1 MAQIAGFAKVKA
13 NLNKAILKIEGGSM
27 KGLIEVAIIIRRDME
42 KIPPLVPVGETGNL
56 RASWFTD
63 PIKVKGMPGL
73 LIGFSANY
81 AVFVHE
87 MVDKEGKAINWNR
100 PGSGPK
106 FFEQALTR
114 DQKLKLQ
121 TIRDNAYIK

>member
-1 MAQIAGFAKVKA
+1 MAKIAGFAKVKA

-27 KGLIEVAIIIRRDME
+27 KGLIEFAIIIRRDMDKTE
-42 KIPPLVPVGETGNL
+42 PLIPVGKTGNL

-73 LIGFSANY
+73 LIGFGANY

-87 MVDKEGKAINWNR
+87 MVDKEAGVINWNR
-100 PGSGPK
+100 PGSGAK
-106 FFEQALTR
+106 FFEQSLTR
-114 DQKLKLQ
+114 NEKLGLQ